1 MSRLLVDKAIGELE
15 SVKIRVEASI
25 PLVRVKNLL
34 RCGFEGIGYW
44 ASSYEFIGCESV
56 DDFGLCGEGKV
67 RIVDEMDDGVV
78 YVMNWYSV
86 IMGLEKMCA
95 NGGFY
100 WNMFMEENED
110 ARVGD
115 VFIQYCL
122 WGEERYMSC
131 Y

>member
-1 MSRLLVDKAIGELE
+1 MSDLLIGKAIGELE

-25 PLVRVKNLL
+25 PLVRVRNLL
-34 RCGFEGIGYW
+34 RCGFEGIRYW
-44 ASSYEFIGCESV
+44 VSSCEFIGCESV
-56 DDFGLCGEGKV
+56 DDLCEGGKGYV
-67 RIVDEMDDGVV
+67 RIVDDMNEGRV
-78 YVMNWYSV
+78 YVLNWDV
-86 IMGLEKMCA
+86 VVMGLEKMCA

-122 WGEERYMSC
+122 LGEERYMGIC
-131 Y
+131 